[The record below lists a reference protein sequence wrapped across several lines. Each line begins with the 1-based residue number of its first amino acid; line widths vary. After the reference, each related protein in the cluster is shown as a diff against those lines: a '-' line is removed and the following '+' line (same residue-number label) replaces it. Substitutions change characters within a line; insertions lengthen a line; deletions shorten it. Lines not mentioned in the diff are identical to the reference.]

1 MKIIAAPSYARS
13 SMALACPIVDL
24 GEQRQ
29 DIRSADRAVAQFL
42 SAVKLAK
49 SA

>member
-1 MKIIAAPSYARS
+1 MLPAPV
-13 SMALACPIVDL
+13 ALACSIIDL

-29 DIRSADRAVAQFL
+29 DIRRKDRTVAQFL
-42 SAVKLAK
+42 SDLKLAK